1 VQNEKVIKLINSEY
15 ELHPK
20 SQLIDYYKLFFQG
33 AFGPG
38 HIILNKS
45 DARKNLKIELEGS
58 SIFEEQIF
66 QDITYINNYCRVNI
80 NVINKGLITFNDF
93 FNAFLSS
100 IQIKHKITFTE
111 WSENWKNIEKQIFKL
126 KIPLANIELQ
136 SNQLWKIIKAQKL
149 VSHSEIYHK
158 TYSPHY
164 RLFSAEQ
171 LQRIKC

>member
-1 VQNEKVIKLINSEY
+1 MQNEKIIKLINSEY

-33 AFGPG
+33 TFGPG
-38 HIILNKS
+38 HIILNSS
-45 DARKNLKIELEGS
+45 DAKKYLKIELEKS

-66 QDITYINNYCRVNI
+66 QNISYINNYYRVNL

-93 FNAFLSS
+93 FNTFLSS
-100 IQIKHKITFTE
+100 IKVKHKITFSE
-111 WSENWKNIEKQIFKL
+111 WSENWKNIEKQVFKL
-126 KIPLANIELQ
+126 KIPLTNIELQ
-136 SNQLWKIIKAQKL
+136 SNQLWEIIKIQKL
-149 VSHSEIYHK
+149 VSHSKIYRK

-164 RLFSAEQ
+164 RLFSTEQ